1 MAPFRGDL
9 KQNGAYEMLVN
20 GIKMTKAQV
29 RVEVAKDVIRSLRL
43 LTVRNGVYFKPAGSL
58 ELVNSIVSS
67 STDSKRVAQKLKNGC
82 EVCALGACFLS
93 SVRLTNKWEFEGF
106 EEHWTGPEQVRAVER
121 EVLEEKLHKIFTPF
135 QIDLIETAFEEYNC
149 TNLASDRNVIGRAIS
164 FGSKHYDSTSRLR
177 AIMKNIIKNNGTFK
191 P

>member
-1 MAPFRGDL
+1 MI
-9 KQNGAYEMLVN
+9 VN
-20 GIKMTKAQV
+20 GVELTKAQI
-29 RVEVAKDVIRSLRL
+29 RVEVAKDVIRSLKL
-43 LTVRNGVYFKPAGSL
+43 LDVMTGVYFKPKGTL

-67 STDSKRVAQKLKNGC
+67 SPDSKVAAQKLKKDC
-82 EVCALGACFLS
+82 KVCALGACFLS
-93 SVRLTNKWEFEGF
+93 SIRLTNKWEFGKF
-106 EEHWTGPEQVRAVER
+106 EEHWTGPAQVRAVER

-149 TNLASDRNVIGRAIS
+149 TNRANDRSVIGRAMS
-164 FGSKHYDSTSRLR
+164 FGSKHYDSSSRLR

>member
-1 MAPFRGDL
+1 
-9 KQNGAYEMLVN
+9 MLIN
-20 GIKMTKAQV
+20 GIGMTKAQV

-43 LTVRNGVYFKPAGSL
+43 LTVRNGVYFKPAGSVK
-58 ELVNSIVSS
+58 LVNSIVSS
-67 STDSKRVAQKLKNGC
+67 STDSKRVAQKLKKGC

-93 SVRLTNKWEFEGF
+93 SVRLTNRWEFGGF
-106 EEHWTGPEQVRAVER
+106 EEHWTGPAQVRAVER

-149 TNLASDRNVIGRAIS
+149 TNLANDRYVIGRAIS